1 MRAEIAG
8 RHILRNSDQH
18 RNCSKKTLAGEYVFC
33 EETIKNLCKE
43 FENEQKI
50 VKAITAAEQYH
61 RRNLSPTQRGASSTP
76 LPVENLVLI
85 PNFHP
90 RQVATAVP
98 PAGRISSNGYT
109 HLYLPLQA
117 EYLVLTPLRPRQ
129 VGTGCVSRPGE
140 SCSYSDMAPRRRRS
154 AAVGRNCCHGSS
166 ASPPPP
172 PSPHS
177 SPTFYSHW
185 LPQAQNSEPKAVEGR
200 GLRAR
205 WGETEMSENAGS
217 YNVSG
222 RWRVSV
228 CRPLQ
233 ALPRKARGA
242 KRWGSA
248 QQLAQSNRRV
258 FLLVQISMG
267 LLIQISFPNGLVL
280 GSHVGDAGNSTSMS

>member
-1 MRAEIAG
+1 MG
-8 RHILRNSDQH
+8 R
-18 RNCSKKTLAGEYVFC
+18 
-33 EETIKNLCKE
+33 
-43 FENEQKI
+43 
-50 VKAITAAEQYH
+50 
-61 RRNLSPTQRGASSTP
+61 RG
-76 LPVENLVLI
+76 
-85 PNFHP
+85 
-90 RQVATAVP
+90 
-98 PAGRISSNGYT
+98 
-109 HLYLPLQA
+109 
-117 EYLVLTPLRPRQ
+117 
-129 VGTGCVSRPGE
+129 
-140 SCSYSDMAPRRRRS
+140 RRRRRVHYIFACARCHRACGNS
-154 AAVGRNCCHGSS
+154 RRFTIGHGGIYTRWEGRVNICDCCHGSS

-172 PSPHS
+172 PSPNS
-177 SPTFYSHW
+177 SLTFYSHW